1 VVTSAQTVLVLDF
14 GSQYTQLIARR
25 IREQKVYSVVHPCD
39 YPIEKIRELA
49 PKAIVL
55 SGGPQSVYAENAPY
69 CSREV
74 FALGVPILGICYG
87 MQLTAYFLDGR
98 VEAASERE
106 YGRAEIEVIA
116 DSPLFAGTPKR
127 QRVWASHGDSI
138 LAGPP
143 GFVTTAKSDSAPI
156 AAFENRERRIYGIQ
170 FHPEVTHTERGTDIL
185 RHFLFDIVAC
195 APTWDLGDYRR
206 RKVDEIREQ
215 VGGAKAIAAVSGGVD
230 STVAALLVAEAIGD
244 QLTAIF
250 VDNGVLR
257 KNEAV
262 QVASRLSDRLGLH
275 FVAVDARERFYAKL
289 AGVED
294 PEVKRKRIGN
304 EFIAVFEEEAKK
316 LGCHPERSEGSPAEG
331 DSALSLGM
339 TPVEF
344 LVQGTLYPDV
354 IESVS
359 IKGPSAVIKTH
370 HNVGGLPEKMGLR
383 LVEPV
388 RELFKDEVRALG
400 IELGLEEE
408 FVWRHP
414 FPGPGLAVRILGEVS
429 AARVEILQNADEIVI
444 DEIRRAGLYRE
455 TSQAFAV
462 LLPVRSVGVMGDE
475 RTYENVVAVRA
486 VSTTDFMTADW
497 YRMPHEVMDR
507 IARRVV
513 NEVRGV
519 NRVVYDISSKPPSTI
534 EWE

>member
-1 VVTSAQTVLVLDF
+1 MVTPEQTVLVLDF

-39 YPIEKIRELA
+39 LAIEKIRELA
-49 PKAIVL
+49 PKAIIL

-69 CSREV
+69 CSRDV
-74 FALGVPILGICYG
+74 FDLGVPILGICYG
-87 MQLTAYFLDGR
+87 MQLTAYFLDGK
-98 VEAASERE
+98 VEAFLERE

-138 LAGPP
+138 LEGPP
-143 GFVTTAKSDSAPI
+143 GFRTTAKSESAPVT
-156 AAFENRERRIYGIQ
+156 AFENRERRIYGIQ
-170 FHPEVTHTERGTDIL
+170 FHPEVTQTECGTDIL
-185 RHFLFDIVAC
+185 RHFLFDIAEC
-195 APTWDLGDYRR
+195 APSWDLGDYRR
-206 RKVDEIREQ
+206 RKVDEIRRF
-215 VGGAKAIAAVSGGVD
+215 VGTSKAIAAVSGGVD

-304 EFIAVFEEEAKK
+304 EFIAIFEEEAKK
-316 LGCHPERSEGSPAEG
+316 LAG
-331 DSALSLGM
+331 
-339 TPVEF
+339 VEI

-429 AARVEILQNADEIVI
+429 AERVEVLQNADEIVI
-444 DEIRRAGLYRE
+444 EEIRRAGLYRE
-455 TSQAFAV
+455 ISQAFAV

-519 NRVVYDISSKPPSTI
+519 NRVVYDVSSKPPSTI

>member
-1 VVTSAQTVLVLDF
+1 VVTPEQTVLVLDF

-39 YPIEKIRELA
+39 TPIESIRAMA
-49 PKAIVL
+49 PKAIIL

-74 FALGVPILGICYG
+74 FGLGVPILGICYG
-87 MQLTAYFLDGR
+87 MQLTAYFLDGK
-98 VEAASERE
+98 VEPFHERE
-106 YGRAEIEVIA
+106 YGRAEIDVIA
-116 DSPLFAGTPKR
+116 ESPLFAGTPKR
-127 QRVWASHGDSI
+127 QRIWASHGDSI
-138 LAGPP
+138 LEGPP
-143 GFVTTAKSDSAPI
+143 GFRTTAKSDSAPI
-156 AAFENRERRIYGIQ
+156 AAFENRERRIYAIQ
-170 FHPEVTHTERGTDIL
+170 FHPEVTHTECGTQIL
-185 RHFLFDIVAC
+185 RNFLFDIVGC
-195 APTWDLGDYRR
+195 RPTWDLGDYRR
-206 RKVDEIREQ
+206 RKVEEIRQQ
-215 VGGAKAIAAVSGGVD
+215 VGSANAIAAVSGGVD

-257 KNEAV
+257 KNEAI
-262 QVASRLSDRLGLH
+262 QVAARLSDRLGLR
-275 FVAVDARERFYAKL
+275 FVAVDARKRFYAKL
-289 AGVED
+289 AGVEE

-304 EFIAVFEEEAKK
+304 EFIAVFEEEAKT
-316 LGCHPERSEGSPAEG
+316 LAG
-331 DSALSLGM
+331 
-339 TPVEF
+339 VEF

-414 FPGPGLAVRILGEVS
+414 FPGPGLAVRILGEVN
-429 AARVEILQNADEIVI
+429 AERVGILQNADEIVI
-444 DEIRRAGLYRE
+444 DEIRRADLYRE
-455 TSQAFAV
+455 TAQAFAV

>member
-1 VVTSAQTVLVLDF
+1 MQAAQTVLVLDF

-25 IREQKVYSVVHPCD
+25 VRENRVYSVVHPFD

-49 PKAIVL
+49 PKGIIL
-55 SGGPQSVYAENAPY
+55 SGGPESVYSETAPY
-69 CSREV
+69 CSRQV
-74 FALGVPILGICYG
+74 FDLGVPILGICYG
-87 MQLTAYFLDGR
+87 MQLTAYLLDGK
-98 VEAASERE
+98 VEPAAERE
-106 YGRAEIEVIA
+106 YGRAEIDVTA
-116 DSPLFAGTPKR
+116 TDSLLFTDTPAH
-127 QRVWASHGDSI
+127 QRVWASHGDRI

-143 GFVTTAKSDSAPI
+143 GFTTTASSPNAPI
-156 AAFENRERRIYGIQ
+156 AAFENLERRCYGIQ
-170 FHPEVTHTERGTDIL
+170 FHPEVTHSEAGGQIVKN
-185 RHFLFDIVAC
+185 FLFDIAGC
-195 APTWDLGDYRR
+195 EPTWDLGDFRR
-206 RKVDEIREQ
+206 RKVEEIRQE
-215 VGGAKAIAAVSGGVD
+215 VGDRKVIAAVSGGVD

-257 KNEAV
+257 KHEAV
-262 QVASRLSDRLGLH
+262 QVGSRLSDRLGLH
-275 FVAVDARERFYAKL
+275 FIQVDARQRFYARL
-289 AGVED
+289 ATIED
-294 PEVKRKRIGN
+294 PEVKRKKIGN

-316 LGCHPERSEGSPAEG
+316 IAG
-331 DSALSLGM
+331 
-339 TPVEF
+339 VEF
-344 LVQGTLYPDV
+344 LMQGTLYPDV

-388 RELFKDEVRALG
+388 RELFKDEVRQLG

-414 FPGPGLAVRILGEVS
+414 FPGPGLAVRILGEVN
-429 AARVEILQNADEIVI
+429 AERVEILQNADEIVI
-444 DEIRRAGLYRE
+444 DEIRNAGLYRE
-455 TSQAFAV
+455 ISQAFAV

-475 RTYENVVAVRA
+475 RTYENVCAIRA

-497 YRMPHEVMDR
+497 YRMPHEVLDR
-507 IARRVV
+507 MSRRIV
-513 NEVRGV
+513 NEVRGI
-519 NRVVYDISSKPPSTI
+519 NRVVYDVSSKPPSTI

>member
-1 VVTSAQTVLVLDF
+1 MNPDQTVLVLDF

-25 IREQKVYSVVHPCD
+25 VREQRVYSVVHPFD
-39 YPIEKIRELA
+39 FPVEKIRELA
-49 PKAIVL
+49 PKAIIF
-55 SGGPQSVYAENAPY
+55 SGGPQSVYSDSAPI

-74 FALGVPILGICYG
+74 LELGIPVLCICYG
-87 MQLTAYFLDGR
+87 MQLATYLLDGR
-98 VEAASERE
+98 VEPAPERE
-106 YGRAEIEVIA
+106 YGRADIDVTA
-116 DSPLFAGTPKR
+116 DSRLFANTPKR
-127 QRVWASHGDSI
+127 QHVWASHGDRI
-138 LAGPP
+138 IAAPP
-143 GFVTTAKSDSAPI
+143 GFRVIASSDNAPVSS
-156 AAFENRERRIYGIQ
+156 FESEERQIFGIL
-170 FHPEVTHTERGTDIL
+170 FHPEVTHSEAGTQIL
-185 RHFLFDIVAC
+185 RNFLFDIVGC
-195 APTWDLGDYRR
+195 KPTWDLGDYRR
-206 RKVDEIREQ
+206 RKVEEIRQQ
-215 VGGAKAIAAVSGGVD
+215 VGDRKAIAAVSGGVD

-244 QLTAIF
+244 QLTAVF

-275 FVAVDARERFYAKL
+275 FIAIDARDRFYDKL
-289 AGVED
+289 AGIED
-294 PEVKRKRIGN
+294 PETKRKKIGN

-316 LGCHPERSEGSPAEG
+316 IA
-331 DSALSLGM
+331 D
-339 TPVEF
+339 VEF
-344 LVQGTLYPDV
+344 LMQGTLYPDV

-370 HNVGGLPEKMGLR
+370 HNVGGLPEKMGLK
-383 LVEPV
+383 LIEPV
-388 RELFKDEVRALG
+388 RELFKDEVRQLG

-414 FPGPGLAVRILGEVS
+414 FPGPGLAVRILGEVN
-429 AARVEILQNADEIVI
+429 AERVEILQNADEIVI
-444 DEIRRAGLYRE
+444 DEIRRAGLYRDI
-455 TSQAFAV
+455 SQAFAV

-475 RTYENVVAVRA
+475 RTYENVLAVRA

-497 YRMPHEVMDR
+497 FRMPHDVLDR

-519 NRVVYDISSKPPSTI
+519 NRVVYDVSSKPPSTI

>member
-1 VVTSAQTVLVLDF
+1 MNETVLVLDF

-25 IREQKVYSVVHPCD
+25 VREQRVYSVVHPFD
-39 YPIEKIRELA
+39 FPVEQIRELA
-49 PKAIVL
+49 PRAIIL
-55 SGGPQSVYAENAPY
+55 SGGPQSVYAESAPY

-74 FALGVPILGICYG
+74 FELGIPILAICYG
-87 MQLTAYFLDGR
+87 MQLTAHLLRGK
-98 VEAASERE
+98 VEAAPERE
-106 YGRAEIEVIA
+106 YGRADIELIGE
-116 DSPLFAGTPKR
+116 SCLFTNTPPR
-127 QRVWASHGDSI
+127 QRVWASHGDRI
-138 LAGPP
+138 LAAPP
-143 GFVTTAKSDSAPI
+143 GFHTTARTDSAPI
-156 AAFENRERRIYGIQ
+156 AAFENLERQCFGIL
-170 FHPEVTHTERGTDIL
+170 FHPEVTHSEAGTEIL
-185 RHFLFDIVAC
+185 RNFLFHIAGC
-195 APTWDLGDYRR
+195 KAAWDLGDYRR
-206 RKVDEIREQ
+206 QRVEEIRVT
-215 VGGAKAIAAVSGGVD
+215 VGRKRAIAAVSGGVD

-257 KNEAV
+257 KNESV

-275 FVAVDARERFYAKL
+275 FIAVDARQRFYQRL
-289 AGVED
+289 AGIED

-316 LGCHPERSEGSPAEG
+316 IRDA
-331 DSALSLGM
+331 
-339 TPVEF
+339 EF

-359 IKGPSAVIKTH
+359 IKGPSSVIKTH
-370 HNVGGLPEKMGLR
+370 HNVGGLPEKMGLK
-383 LVEPV
+383 LIEPV
-388 RELFKDEVRALG
+388 RELFKDEVRQLG
-400 IELGLEEE
+400 MELGLEEE

-414 FPGPGLAVRILGEVS
+414 FPGPGLAVRILGEVN
-429 AARVEILQNADEIVI
+429 AQRVEILQNADEIVI

-455 TSQAFAV
+455 ISQAFAV

-475 RTYENVVAVRA
+475 RTYENVIAVRA
-486 VSTTDFMTADW
+486 VTTTDFMTADW
-497 YRMPHEVMDR
+497 HRMPYDVLDA

-513 NEVRGV
+513 NEVRGI

>member
-1 VVTSAQTVLVLDF
+1 MQPDQTVLVLDF

-25 IREQKVYSVVHPCD
+25 IRDNRVFSVVHPFD
-39 YPIEKIRELA
+39 LAVEKIRELR
-49 PKAIVL
+49 PRAIIL
-55 SGGPQSVYAENAPY
+55 SGGPQSVYGESAPY

-74 FALGVPILGICYG
+74 FDLGIPILGICYG
-87 MQLTAYFLDGR
+87 MQLTAYLLDGG
-98 VEAASERE
+98 VEAAMERE
-106 YGRAEIEVIA
+106 YGRAEIDVTAE
-116 DSPLFAGTPKR
+116 SPLFAGTPAH
-127 QRVWASHGDSI
+127 QRVWASHGDRI
-138 LAGPP
+138 LREPP
-143 GFVTTAKSDSAPI
+143 GFRVTASSPSAPI
-156 AAFENRERRIYGIQ
+156 AAFENRERACYCIQ
-170 FHPEVTHTERGTDIL
+170 FHPEVTHTEAGGQIL
-185 RHFLFDIVAC
+185 KNFLFDIAGC
-195 APTWDLGDYRR
+195 TPTWDLGDFRR
-206 RKVDEIREQ
+206 RKVEEIRQQ
-215 VGGAKAIAAVSGGVD
+215 VGNAKAIAAVSGGVD

-262 QVASRLSDRLGLH
+262 QVAGRLSDRLGLH
-275 FVAVDARERFYAKL
+275 FIAVDARQRFYDRL

-316 LGCHPERSEGSPAEG
+316 IEG
-331 DSALSLGM
+331 
-339 TPVEF
+339 VEF

-388 RELFKDEVRALG
+388 RELFKDEVRQLR

-414 FPGPGLAVRILGEVS
+414 FPGPGLAVRIVGEVT
-429 AARVEILQNADEIVI
+429 AARCATLQIADEIVI
-444 DEIRRAGLYRE
+444 EEIRKAGLYRE
-455 TSQAFAV
+455 ISQAFAV
-462 LLPVRSVGVMGDE
+462 LLPVKSVGVMGDE
-475 RTYENVVAVRA
+475 RTYENVLAVRA
-486 VSTTDFMTADW
+486 VTTTDFMTADW
-497 YRMPHEVMDR
+497 YRMPYEVLDR

-519 NRVVYDISSKPPSTI
+519 NRVVYDISSKPPGTI